1 MSQVTPSGPVD
12 NVKHLT
18 PQNGESAPHL
28 GVSIEVELLRLD
40 CLLGPLLLRLSLYMY
55 KYSHMREREREGE
68 GERERERERE
78 RRGGC
83 DEPCLRRLQNVPSG
97 EWSSQ
102 VRRRQVYD

>member
-78 RRGGC
+78 REEGGM
-83 DEPCLRRLQNVPSG
+83 RRAVPSPPS
-97 EWSSQ
+97 ERPKW
-102 VRRRQVYD
+102 